1 MNIKALEAAEAHTE
15 ELLAQHRF
23 STRLVGEI
31 QGENAGLTRLFY
43 ELSSGVPAD
52 RKGLLVR
59 LDTIERQVLNT
70 LEAARNEASADSW
83 KDARVAVNQFIT
95 QARGFLVST
104 SKEAPES
111 LYRAH
116 EELIFALS
124 RLVLANYETAIE
136 QDNSEAAEHR
146 RKVMQALLLL
156 VAALGLA
163 VVCAVTT
170 VRVTLRIFQ
179 QTARQARE
187 LSRLSGHVLDAQEIM
202 IQNFSRELHDE
213 FGQSLTAIEA
223 NLAAIPSDSPEVA
236 ARVEDCSLLV
246 KDLIT
251 SVREFSQV
259 LRPSM
264 LDDFGLRPSLQWLAE
279 SFAQRTGINVDLRTE
294 FEGRLG
300 GETET
305 HLYRIAQEAL
315 TNVARHSGATS
326 VQISL
331 EKSRGMVR
339 LTVADNGKGFPR
351 APEEG
356 RKGLGLAGMRER
368 MRVAG
373 GTLNVRSD
381 SKGAAIVAEVK
392 LDEAT
397 RREQANPS
405 FVGG

>member
-1 MNIKALEAAEAHTE
+1 
-15 ELLAQHRF
+15 
-23 STRLVGEI
+23 
-31 QGENAGLTRLFY
+31 
-43 ELSSGVPAD
+43 
-52 RKGLLVR
+52 
-59 LDTIERQVLNT
+59 
-70 LEAARNEASADSW
+70 
-83 KDARVAVNQFIT
+83 
-95 QARGFLVST
+95 
-104 SKEAPES
+104 
-111 LYRAH
+111 
-116 EELIFALS
+116 
-124 RLVLANYETAIE
+124 
-136 QDNSEAAEHR
+136 
-146 RKVMQALLLL
+146 
-156 VAALGLA
+156 
-163 VVCAVTT
+163 
-170 VRVTLRIFQ
+170 
-179 QTARQARE
+179 
-187 LSRLSGHVLDAQEIM
+187 
-202 IQNFSRELHDE
+202 
-213 FGQSLTAIEA
+213 
-223 NLAAIPSDSPEVA
+223 VA

-264 LDDFGLRPSLQWLAE
+264 LDDFGLRPSLQRLAE